1 VRVRHGPAAVRGDAP
16 PPRCHWPQGR
26 EGGGGGSP
34 ESEDLTLAEIRSPRG
49 RRKRAPP
56 SLVSCGGGGDEEAAD
71 QPRAATETPSQADTG
86 PAENA
91 TAILVTTDCG
101 ADVVLEKTAVDPG
114 QTALQALDR
123 VAAIETEDGGLFV
136 TAIEGVEQDTDAQ
149 LAWLYYVNGV
159 AAEKGAAEITL
170 EEGDVEWWDLH
181 DWETTCEVPAE
192 AE

>member
-1 VRVRHGPAAVRGDAP
+1 VPHRPFAVV
-16 PPRCHWPQGR
+16 
-26 EGGGGGSP
+26 
-34 ESEDLTLAEIRSPRG
+34 LA
-49 RRKRAPP
+49 
-56 SLVSCGGGGDEEAAD
+56 LVLALVVASCGGGDDEEASD
-71 QPRAATETPSQADTG
+71 QPQAAAETQSQAETG
-86 PAENA
+86 PAEDE

-101 ADVVLEKTAVDPG
+101 ADVVLVKTPVDPD

-123 VAAIETEDGGLFV
+123 VADIETDDGGLFV

-159 AAEKGAAEITL
+159 MAETGAAEVTL

-181 DWETTCEVPAE
+181 DWEATCEVPAE